1 MRYLIYSAAAPLLVC
16 LVVFLA
22 PAPRPV
28 GPVGVAT
35 HCDQLSPLA
44 VCFDQGTDQEYVTEW
59 TRRLL
64 DRAGSLDYNLG
75 GRWSNTAHG
84 TGGVQGD
91 KVTLTYSFVPDGTSI
106 EGDPSELFARMN
118 EMFGTPQVWQGLF
131 AQVFERWSEVTGN
144 SYEMVSDDGAAWGQ
158 NSPGVIG
165 ARGDV
170 RIASTQ
176 IDGGSGVLAY
186 NFFPNRGDMVLDAA
200 EDWNNPTQNY
210 IFLRNVVA
218 HEHGHGIGIEH
229 VCPITTTKLLEPFY
243 TPAFEGPQHDDIL
256 AGQRAY
262 GDPFEPNDEYTESF
276 DLGAIDGTREVQLAS
291 LDDETDTDWWRF
303 SVVAGRSLTISVT
316 PDGYTY
322 LEGQQNGD
330 GSCEAGTTYNTAD
343 NQNLNITLYAGPDTT
358 FLISA
363 EDHGFNYADE
373 LFRYDVP
380 ANVTNLK
387 LHVWGATTNSIQL
400 YRLHIESV
408 DPATPYVLGCPLAI
422 DTTLQGLPAVG
433 ALVLANPQRGN
444 LLDVSSI
451 SISGPFT
458 VSPTGPFQLAPD
470 TDAPITI
477 TYNAENL
484 GTQTGTLTINHNGP
498 GGPITCEV
506 SGTAITSGLVF
517 FTGAVANFG
526 DVAINH
532 VDSVLVGLRA
542 EGNVALTINSITTSA
557 PFSVNFDGPASIQ
570 PGPLLRVYPHVI
582 PTQLG
587 ETRGWLII
595 NHSAVSSPDSI
606 ELVVNGTPDLDA
618 GDPALVPTEF
628 ALYQNYPNPFNPTT
642 KIDFDLPIAS
652 PVRLRLYNIQGQL
665 VREIINSQSIAPGRH
680 TVELNAASLA
690 AGVYIYRLE
699 AANFRSDRKLLLL
712 K

>member
-1 MRYLIYSAAAPLLVC
+1 MRYLLHSAAALLLVC
-16 LVVFLA
+16 LVLLFA
-22 PAPRPV
+22 PTPKPNDPV
-28 GPVGVAT
+28 SDVT
-35 HCDQLSPLA
+35 DYNQFSPLA
-44 VCFDQGTDQEYVTEW
+44 VCFNQDTDPEYVAEW

-91 KVTLTYSFVPDGTSI
+91 KVILTYSFVPDGTSI
-106 EGDPSELFARMN
+106 EGDPSVLFARMN

-131 AQVFERWSEVTGN
+131 AQVFERWGEVTGN

-165 ARGDV
+165 VRGDV

-200 EDWNNPTQNY
+200 ESWNNPTQNY

-229 VCPITTTKLLEPFY
+229 VCPIASTKLLEPFY

-256 AGQRAY
+256 AGQRGY
-262 GDPFEPNDEYTESF
+262 GDPFEPNDDYTESY
-276 DLGAIDGTREVQLAS
+276 DLGAITGIREVQLAS
-291 LDDETDTDWWRF
+291 LDDETDSDWWRF
-303 SVVAGRSLTISVT
+303 TVVANRSLTITVE

-343 NQNLNITLYAGPDTT
+343 NQNLNIALYAGPDTT

-363 EDHGFNYADE
+363 DDHGVGYADE

-380 ANVTNLK
+380 ANVTDLK
-387 LHVWGATTNSIQL
+387 LHVSGATTNSIQL
-400 YRLHIESV
+400 YRLRIESV
-408 DPATPYVLGCPLAI
+408 DPATPYVLGCPLEI
-422 DTTLQGLPAVG
+422 DTTLQGLPALG
-433 ALVLANPQRGN
+433 ALVLANPLRGN
-444 LLDVSSI
+444 VLDVSSV
-451 SISGPFT
+451 SVTGPFT
-458 VSPTGPFQLAPD
+458 VSPTGPFQLQPN

-477 TYNAENL
+477 TFNAENL
-484 GTQTGTLTINHNGP
+484 GSQSGTLTVNHSGP

-517 FTGAVANFG
+517 FTGALANFG
-526 DVAINH
+526 DVSVNH

-542 EGNVALTINSITTSA
+542 EGNIALTINSITTSA
-557 PFSVNFDGPASIQ
+557 PFSVSFDGPVSIQ
-570 PGPLLRVYPHVI
+570 PGPLLRVYPRVV

-606 ELVVNGTPDLDA
+606 ELVVNGTPDLGTD
-618 GDPALVPTEF
+618 DPLLLPTEF

-642 KIDFDLPIAS
+642 KIDFDLPTAS
-652 PVRLRLYNIQGQL
+652 QVSLKLYNVQGQL
-665 VREIINSQSIAPGRH
+665 VREIVNGQAFTPGRH
-680 TVELNAASLA
+680 TVELNATELA
-690 AGVYIYRLE
+690 TGVYVYRLE
-699 AANFRSDRKLLLL
+699 ASTFRSDRKLLLM